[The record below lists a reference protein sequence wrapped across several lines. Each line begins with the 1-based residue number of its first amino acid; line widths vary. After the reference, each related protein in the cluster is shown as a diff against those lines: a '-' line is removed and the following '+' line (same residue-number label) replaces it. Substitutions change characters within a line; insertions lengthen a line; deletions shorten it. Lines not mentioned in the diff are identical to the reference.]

1 MISLTS
7 IIIPTFNRSELLRET
22 LNSVFNQTYQ
32 NWECIIVDDNSS
44 DNSKEVIESFTEKDS
59 RFQYFFGPDYD
70 LKGANACRN
79 FAFRKSTGDFIQYL
93 DDDDLLGSNKIESQI
108 NVLSNSSSDAIA
120 TSKWDFF
127 RKSVGD
133 VESQNLDVY
142 RNFDDIEDFIFSLSF
157 CHCYFPPL
165 AYLIPRE
172 LIIRAGEWNEQLEI
186 NQDGEFMTRIFTKI
200 KKVVF
205 AEGAQVYYRQHEG
218 PRTSFLNSEKKISQ
232 AIKSWDL
239 IESTFQLRF
248 GHKTR
253 LVEVS
258 RNDLARNMGK
268 NLTKN
273 KTFTF
278 LPLIKLFKKVSRKL
292 FKDWP

>member
-1 MISLTS
+1 MLKKAL
-7 IIIPTFNRSELLRET
+7 E
-22 LNSVFNQTYQ
+22 SVIGQSYH
-32 NWECIIVDDNSS
+32 NWECIIIDDG
-44 DNSKEVIESFTEKDS
+44 SKDETRKIIQDVINLDK
-59 RFQYFFGPDYD
+59 RFHYFFGPDYD

-127 RKSVGD
+127 KNSVGD

-142 RNFDDIEDFIFSLSF
+142 RNFDNIEDFIFSLSF

-172 LIIRAGEWNEQLEI
+172 FIIRAGEWNEHLEI
-186 NQDGEFMTRIFTKI
+186 NQDGEFMSRVFTKI

-205 AEGAQVYYRQHEG
+205 AESAQVYYRQHEG
-218 PRTSFLNSEKKISQ
+218 PRTSLLNSEKKISQ

-239 IESTFQLRF
+239 IESTFKIRF
-248 GHKTR
+248 GHRTR

-258 RNDLARNMGK
+258 RKYLKEKMK
-268 NLTKN
+268 
-273 KTFTF
+273 
-278 LPLIKLFKKVSRKL
+278 
-292 FKDWP
+292 